1 MFQSVNPTCPMQ
13 TSATGVQLTVVWSF
27 FFFLYT
33 VSIQKTRLYHAH
45 STDFKIHLRELE
57 RKISVLVDI
66 VLTANVI

>member
-1 MFQSVNPTCPMQ
+1 MSYADLSNRGTANCGLV
-13 TSATGVQLTVVWSF
+13 F